1 MIPFLAMLQGA
12 GGAGAAAGG
21 SRIGQAMGAK
31 GSSFIKPSDKNVG
44 MQFMNA
50 GINPPEVPNMMN
62 MLMGANQMTKPGG
75 PAGKLPVFDILSML
89 RGGR

>member
-1 MIPFLAMLQGA
+1 MIPFLSMLQGA
-12 GGAGAAAGG
+12 VGGTLGQV
-21 SRIGQAMGAK
+21 IGVK
-31 GSSFIKPSDKNVG
+31 GSSFIEPSDKKVG